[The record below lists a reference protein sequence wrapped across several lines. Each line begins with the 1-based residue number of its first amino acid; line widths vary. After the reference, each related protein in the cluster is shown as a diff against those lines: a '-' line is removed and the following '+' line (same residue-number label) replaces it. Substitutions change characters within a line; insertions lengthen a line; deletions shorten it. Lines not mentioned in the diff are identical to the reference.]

1 MAKEF
6 LENVDRLAMWFAVVV
21 FFAQLGVYGSIGLL
35 ARISPGDRFHE
46 VLSIMLRSMESTL
59 LVYGLV
65 FVAAALTPAEFAAWY
80 GETDGGY
87 AILFLASAVLI
98 GTAGYLMLTGEP
110 TAAGRLSPRSV
121 RAARIGLGVMAVA
134 AIPLLFWLIS

>member
-1 MAKEF
+1 MEGRS
-6 LENVDRLAMWFAVVV
+6 LLVSDVD
-21 FFAQLGVYGSIGLL
+21 G
-35 ARISPGDRFHE
+35 
-46 VLSIMLRSMESTL
+46 TL
-59 LVYGLV
+59 LGDD
-65 FVAAALTPAEFAAWY
+65 AAVAEFAAWY